1 MLEVRVP
8 QLVPRYTLNS
18 RGHWA
23 KGYRLNQKA
32 KNDTAVALLGHTRPP
47 TIRLVVTLVR
57 CAPRLIDDDNSI
69 ASLKGVRDAVAK
81 WLRVNDGSIDVTW
94 RYEQRKVKRAE
105 QGVLLRFE
113 PRG

>member
-1 MLEVRVP
+1 MLEIRVP

-32 KNDTAVALLGHTRPP
+32 KNDTAVALLGHTRPELP
-47 TIRLVVTLVR
+47 VTVTLTR
-57 CAPRLIDDDNSI
+57 CAPRLIDDDNAV
-69 ASLKGVRDAVAK
+69 ASLKGVRDTVAK
-81 WLRVNDGSIDVTW
+81 WLLVNDGSSDVTW
-94 RYEQRKVKRAE
+94 RYDQRKVKRAE